1 MRFMRTTPKSS
12 SSRGDLTAKQMGD
25 LCVQYEQRIYQLALA
40 PGPFVFSI
48 SAHGV
53 ARKRLNAP

>member
-1 MRFMRTTPKSS
+1 MRTTPKSS